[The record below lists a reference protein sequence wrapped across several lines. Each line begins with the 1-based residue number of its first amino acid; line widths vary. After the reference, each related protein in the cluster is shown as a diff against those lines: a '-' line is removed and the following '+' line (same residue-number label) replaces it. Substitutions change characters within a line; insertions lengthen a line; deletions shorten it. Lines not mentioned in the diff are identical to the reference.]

1 MSTTRETSLSNRDWG
16 VRAIG
21 VLTSGGDAPG
31 MNPAIRAVV
40 RTAKHYG
47 LKVWGI
53 REGFEGLIHGDMDVL
68 SARDVG
74 GILQRGGTM
83 LYSARSREFRT
94 PEGQRE
100 AIRQL
105 NERGIDGLVVIG
117 GDGSMRGAH
126 ALHQQGVRVI
136 GIPASIDND
145 VWGTNISIGVD
156 TALNTILD
164 AVDKLRD
171 TASSHQ
177 RAFLIETM
185 GRDCGYLALMA
196 GIIGGAEMVL
206 IPEVQVSM
214 EEVAE
219 AVEDAYRRGK
229 SHAIIIVAEGASID
243 IHDLARFLD
252 ERNVGFRT
260 RITIL
265 GHIQRGGRP
274 TAFDRLL
281 ASRMGVKAVEALVQ
295 GESGKMVALRG
306 RKMELVALEEVV
318 QRNRQANLDYYEMAR
333 MLAK

>member
-1 MSTTRETSLSNRDWG
+1 MNDVPIRSI
-16 VRAIG
+16 A

-40 RTAKHYG
+40 RTALYHK
-47 LKVWGI
+47 LRVWGV
-53 REGFEGLIHGDMDVL
+53 REGYAGLIRGEMDLL

-83 LYSARSREFRT
+83 LYSARSQHFRT

-100 AIRQL
+100 AIRQM
-105 NERGIDGLVVIG
+105 NERGIDALVVIG
-117 GDGSMRGAH
+117 GDGSMRGAY
-126 ALHQQGVRVI
+126 ALHQQGVRVV

-145 VWGTNISIGVD
+145 IWVTNMAIGVD

-185 GRDCGYLALMA
+185 GRDSGYLALMA
-196 GIIGGAEMVL
+196 GIIGGAETVL
-206 IPEVQVSM
+206 IPEVPVSVD
-214 EEVAE
+214 EVAA

-229 SHAIIIVAEGASID
+229 SHAIIIVAEGASIKAQA
-243 IHDLARFLD
+243 LAQAL
-252 ERNVGFRT
+252 EEKNVGFHT
-260 RITIL
+260 RVTIL

-281 ASRMGVKAVEALVQ
+281 ASRMGVKAVEALVEGQ
-295 GESGKMVALRG
+295 TGQMVALQG
-306 RKMELVALEEVV
+306 RQMVLVPLSEVV
-318 QRNRQANLDYYEMAR
+318 RRNRRANLEYYR
-333 MLAK
+333 MLQMLAQ